1 MNSSLFSTLIPTLML
16 GLSFFAVRQPNSCTG
31 LGLFQCLEGAMDYVG
46 IADWKDRLVGFGCD
60 SATNMDL
67 GGLKGRLQE
76 AVPWTIMVWRLAHM
90 LELSLNYSLK
100 NTYFASI
107 DDMLPRLYYSYENST
122 RMKSVEEEVWSI
134 IGHSKKTQ
142 GMLRFIIFF
151 LGGGGETSFCSAS
164 M

>member
-107 DDMLPRLYYSYENST
+107 DDMLPRLYYSYP
-122 RMKSVEEEVWSI
+122 
-134 IGHSKKTQ
+134 KKCGQ
-142 GMLRFIIFF
+142 FIIFF
-151 LGGGGETSFCSAS
+151 FGGGEPASALQVCDPRFVAHKLAALNRVRERFRA
-164 M
+164 